1 MCGICG
7 KLNLDTDSPISE
19 SLLRQMCAAIVHRG
33 PDDEGVYVNQNVGL
47 GNRRLAVIDLSP
59 AAHQP
64 MPNENKSIW
73 ITSNGEIYNH
83 PKLRQELEKRGH
95 RFRSHSDTEV
105 ILHLYEEYGASCV
118 HQLRGMFAFAIW
130 DSNRQR
136 LFLARDRLGQKP
148 LVYAVVNGSLIFASE
163 IKSILQDPSVN
174 REVDP
179 EAIHHYLTY
188 QYVPSPWT
196 AFKGIEKLPPA
207 HILICEQGE
216 IRIERY
222 WDLNYA
228 HKVEMSEEEYGER
241 IIELLREATRIRLMS
256 DVPLG
261 VLLSGGIDSS
271 SVVAMMSQLSNEPVK
286 TFSIG
291 FEEQSFDE
299 LKYARLVA
307 ERFGTKH
314 HEFIVKPEAIK
325 VLPELIWHYN
335 EPFADSSAIPTYYVA
350 KVTRQHVTVALNGD
364 GGDESFGGYERY
376 LAAKLANYYQ
386 KVPALV
392 REGVIGPLINKLPE
406 STERK
411 DLFRRLKRFTAGMS
425 HSPERRYIRWV
436 TPFDNDTKERLY
448 SSEFRERLDGI
459 DSTDLLLDVYARA
472 DGADFLDKTF
482 YVDIMTYLPN
492 ALLVKMDIA
501 SMAHSLET
509 RSPYLD
515 HHLMEFAASIPS
527 GLKLRGLTTKH
538 ILKRA
543 LARILPPETLHREK
557 MGFGVPVGHWFRH
570 ELKEMAYQILLD
582 RRSAER
588 RYFDMGFVKNL
599 LDEHLSGKVDH
610 GYRIWALL
618 NLELWHRMFIDS
630 SDVSKPSL
638 TLF

>member
-7 KLNLDTDSPISE
+7 KLNFDTDNPISE
-19 SLLRQMCAAIVHRG
+19 SLLRQMCAVIVHRG

-228 HKVEMSEEEYGER
+228 HKVEMSEEEYGKR

-335 EPFADSSAIPTYYVA
+335 EPFADSSAMPTYYVA

-411 DLFRRLKRFTAGMS
+411 DLFRRLKRFTAAMS

-472 DGADFLDKTF
+472 DGANFLDKTF

-588 RYFDMGFVKNL
+588 GYFDMGFVKNL
-599 LDEHLSGKVDH
+599 LDEHLSGRVDH

-618 NLELWHRMFIDS
+618 NLEFWHRMFIDS
-630 SDVSKPSL
+630 SEVSKPSL